1 MLYYKMV
8 RKTPVESAVW
18 IPNSYIKAVA
28 PIGTLD
34 LIEALESIM
43 PGWVCVG
50 YNLRPVEA
58 GGDGYGG

>member
-18 IPNSYIKAVA
+18 IPGPETDMYDFI
-28 PIGTLD
+28 D
-34 LIEALESIM
+34 HLESVM

-50 YNLRPVEA
+50 YNVRAVEP
-58 GGDGYGG
+58 GGLV